1 MRNKNKH
8 INFYLD
14 DREFNLLK
22 EKLAGTHLSMS
33 EYFRRMLTSSEI
45 KAIPLEVL
53 RDVQKQVR
61 GVGRNVNQ
69 IAKLAHISGNV
80 PREALARLAAEQEKI
95 EEQLERLM

>member
-1 MRNKNKH
+1 MLR
-8 INFYLD
+8 
-14 DREFNLLK
+14 
-22 EKLAGTHLSMS
+22 EKLSSSHLSIA
-33 EYFRRMLTSSEI
+33 EYFRRMLTSSEV
-45 KAIPLEVL
+45 KTIPLEVL

-69 IAKLAHISGNV
+69 IVKLAHISGNV

>member
-33 EYFRRMLTSSEI
+33 EYFRRTLTSSEV
-45 KAIPLEVL
+45 KTIPLEVL